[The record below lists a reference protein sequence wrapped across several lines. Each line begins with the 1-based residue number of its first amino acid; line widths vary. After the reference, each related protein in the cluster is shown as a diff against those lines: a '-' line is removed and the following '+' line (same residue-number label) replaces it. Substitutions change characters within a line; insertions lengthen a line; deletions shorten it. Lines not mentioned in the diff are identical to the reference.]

1 MAVSQRGS
9 KQEILALLG
18 QAELEVVLAALAE
31 YPPEKLL
38 NPLFSG
44 ICSGSEK
51 TKWNTVSAMGATVAR
66 LADQDMEAARVV
78 MRRFMWN
85 LNDESGGIGWGT
97 PEAMAE
103 CLARHAGLAGEYT
116 KILVSFMREDGFYL
130 ELPALQRGLMWG
142 VARVAQVRPDL
153 LRFWQAP
160 GYLLPY
166 LESEDTM
173 VRALAARAL
182 GQLRAIEAG
191 EKITRCLGDTTEF
204 LLYADH
210 SLQTVTADQLV
221 REMLD
226 ELLERLR
233 LVVEG
238 RREGHDDDAELRK
251 FMRLFECERR
261 ER

>member
-51 TKWNTVSAMGATVAR
+51 TKWNAVSAMGATVAR
-66 LADQDMEAARVV
+66 LADQDMEAARIV

-103 CLARHAGLAGEYT
+103 CLARHEGLAGEYT

-130 ELPALQRGLMWG
+130 ELPALQRGLLWG
-142 VARVAQVRPDL
+142 IARLAEVRPEL
-153 LRFWQAP
+153 LHAWQAP
-160 GYLLPY
+160 RYLLPY
-166 LESEDTM
+166 LDSEDPV
-173 VRALAARAL
+173 VRALASRAL
-182 GQLRAIEAG
+182 GRLRVVAAAARIKQYAAE
-191 EKITRCLGDTTEF
+191 TTEF
-204 LLYADH
+204 SLYAEQR
-210 SLQTVTADQLV
+210 LTIVTTGQLA
-221 REMLD
+221 RAALAA
-226 ELLERLR
+226 LAP
-233 LVVEG
+233 VVE
-238 RREGHDDDAELRK
+238 
-251 FMRLFECERR
+251 
-261 ER
+261 

>member
-9 KQEILALLG
+9 KQEILTLLG
-18 QAELEVVLAALAE
+18 QAELVEVLTALAG

-51 TKWNTVSAMGATVAR
+51 IKWNAVSAMGATVAR
-66 LADQDMEAARVV
+66 LADQDLEAARVV

-130 ELPALQRGLMWG
+130 ELPALQRGLLWG
-142 VARVAQVRPDL
+142 IARLAEVRPEL
-153 LRFWQAP
+153 LRTWQAP
-160 GYLLPY
+160 RYLLPY
-166 LESEDTM
+166 LDSEDPI
-173 VRALAARAL
+173 VRALASLAL
-182 GQLRAIEAG
+182 GRLRVVEAAARIKQCSD
-191 EKITRCLGDTTEF
+191 ETTEF
-204 LLYADH
+204 SLYAGQR
-210 SLQTVTADQLV
+210 LTTVTTGQLARAALAALAPV
-221 REMLD
+221 PEEPHSFTSPPTHCIRGREVL
-226 ELLERLR
+226 
-233 LVVEG
+233 
-238 RREGHDDDAELRK
+238 
-251 FMRLFECERR
+251 
-261 ER
+261 

>member
-9 KQEILALLG
+9 KQKILALLG
-18 QAELEVVLAALAE
+18 QAELDVVLAALAG

-51 TKWNTVSAMGATVAR
+51 TRWNAVSAMGATVAR
-66 LADQDMEAARVV
+66 LADQNMEAARIV

-103 CLARHAGLAGEYT
+103 CLARHEGLAREYT

-142 VARVAQVRPDL
+142 IGRLAQVYPEL
-153 LRFWQAP
+153 LRAWQAP
-160 GYLLPY
+160 SYLLPY
-166 LESEDTM
+166 LDSQDPI

-182 GQLRAIEAG
+182 GLLGAREAG
-191 EKITRCLGDTTEF
+191 PGIAR
-204 LLYADH
+204 LLPETSSFTLYTDGRLSQVSVADLAQEALAAL
-210 SLQTVTADQLV
+210 SSAP
-221 REMLD
+221 
-226 ELLERLR
+226 
-233 LVVEG
+233 
-238 RREGHDDDAELRK
+238 
-251 FMRLFECERR
+251 
-261 ER
+261 

>member
-51 TKWNTVSAMGATVAR
+51 TKWNAVSAMGATVAR
-66 LADQDMEAARVV
+66 LAEQDLEAARIV

-103 CLARHAGLAGEYT
+103 CLARHEGLAREYT

-130 ELPALQRGLMWG
+130 ELPALQRGLLWG
-142 VARVAQVRPDL
+142 IARLAEVHPEL
-153 LRFWQAP
+153 LHAWQAP
-160 GYLLPY
+160 RYLLPY
-166 LESEDTM
+166 LDSEDPV
-173 VRALAARAL
+173 VRALAGRAL
-182 GQLRAIEAG
+182 GRLRVVAAAA
-191 EKITRCLGDTTEF
+191 KIKPYAAETTEF
-204 LLYADH
+204 PLYAGQR
-210 SLQTVTADQLV
+210 LTMVTTGQLA
-221 REMLD
+221 RAALAA
-226 ELLERLR
+226 LAP
-233 LVVEG
+233 VVE
-238 RREGHDDDAELRK
+238 
-251 FMRLFECERR
+251 
-261 ER
+261 